1 MVQICLPLSNFYR
14 IKYDKKIA
22 KRTNFEEQESTFLKQ
37 SSKLANKDN
46 LSEEWGKKPEAES
59 GCIWYNLISGNIL
72 SYEKFFCSHEFSFS

>member
-46 LSEEWGKKPEAES
+46 LSEE
-59 GCIWYNLISGNIL
+59 
-72 SYEKFFCSHEFSFS
+72 